1 MSRWYFTE
9 LRQGLRNF
17 WAPQPQYTESDYPD
31 LTGKTFVIT
40 GGHSGVG
47 LAATKL
53 LISKGAKVVLVGRN
67 REQAK
72 DVLNELPEG
81 SYDFAEADLADLSTI
96 ASAGDYIVCHY
107 PEIHGVILNAGIAFK
122 PYSLTPQ
129 GHEYQWGTNVV
140 GHHALMKCLD
150 PVVIETARKSTP
162 GSVRIVWVSSS
173 ATLISPIP
181 GGINFE
187 DIKYEKGQPGD
198 LQLYSQSKIGN
209 VYQAYLWSKYHPD
222 SGVVSVSIDPGN
234 LKSNIG
240 RHAPSTLNKVFDY
253 LLYPS
258 KYGAYTELAAL
269 LAPGV
274 EDGDHLIPWGL
285 KGHLRKDVDEGRRG
299 EKGEQLWKI
308 LEADVAQISQYLER
322 VVT

>member
-1 MSRWYFTE
+1 MSRWHYTE
-9 LRQGLRNF
+9 WKQAARNF
-17 WAPQPQYTESDYPD
+17 WTPKPHYVESDYPD

-47 LAATKL
+47 LAATEL
-53 LISKGAKVVLVGRN
+53 LVSKGAKVVLVGRSH
-67 REQAK
+67 EAAK
-72 DVLNELPEG
+72 PVLSDLPEG

-96 ASAGDYIVCHY
+96 TAAGDYIVNKY

-140 GHHALMKCLD
+140 GHQALMKCLD
-150 PVVIETARKSTP
+150 PVVIKTAHNSPP

-173 ATLISPIP
+173 AVIFFKGH

-187 DIKYEKGQPGD
+187 DINHEKSQPGD
-198 LQLYSQSKIGN
+198 MQLYSQSKIGN
-209 VYQAYLWSKYHPD
+209 AYQAYLWSKYHPD
-222 SGVVSVSIDPGN
+222 SGVVSVSVDPGN
-234 LKSNIG
+234 LRSNIG
-240 RHAPSTLNKVFDY
+240 RSADQRLTSAVQY

-274 EDGDHLIPWGL
+274 EDGDHLIPWGV
-285 KGHLRKDVDEGRRG
+285 KGHLRKDVDDGRRG
-299 EKGEQLWKI
+299 EKGEELWKR
-308 LEADVAQISQYLER
+308 LQEDVKD
-322 VVT
+322 VGH